1 MTCRL
6 LLRALSSLLVAAAV
20 LPGAV
25 LGQSADENRAA
36 AEPKAPGHIVLV
48 LPFANRSGN
57 PSLAWIGDSFP
68 DTLNQRLSSAGF
80 QPVTRDDRQYALDHL
95 GLPPNFRPTRAT
107 SIRIAQN
114 LDADYVVVGSFNLQ
128 NNKLD
133 VQAQVLEVD
142 RLRLSAPM
150 QDSADLPRLLDVENA
165 IAWKVA
171 RQIDPRF
178 PVAEQTF
185 LSASAGVRLTAFE
198 NYIRGTDS
206 SNSTERVR
214 RLEAAVKESPSY
226 ADADL
231 ALGKELYASR
241 EYDQAAAAL
250 ARVPRNDRL
259 ALEASFYIGLARF
272 NEAKYGDAE
281 NAFSF
286 VASRL
291 PLPEVVNDVGVAQ
304 ARQGKDGTAD
314 LQRAANADPN
324 DPDYHYNLGVSHY
337 KHNDLAGAV
346 READLA
352 LKLRPKDSEATQL
365 RNEAAAGHPYALGP
379 NGAGAGVNSTAFE
392 PVERLRRTYSEVSFR
407 QAAAQLD
414 DVRNMR
420 LATLPPEKQAAEYNQ
435 QGHDYL
441 AQGLLPEAEKEF
453 HSALTADPRS
463 AAAHAG
469 LAEVRQQSGSAA
481 EARVEAQAS
490 LACAQNVDAYLIL
503 ARIELAANNLPASAI
518 DVKSALH
525 LDPSSGAAQGMRSAL
540 ASRGQAIP

>member
-1 MTCRL
+1 MTRPSMTIFRQTALALAL
-6 LLRALSSLLVAAAV
+6 LAASNVPAHS
-20 LPGAV
+20 
-25 LGQSADENRAA
+25 QSAP
-36 AEPKAPGHIVLV
+36 AEPKAPGRIVLV
-48 LPFANRSGN
+48 LPFDNRSGN

-80 QPVTRDDRQYALDHL
+80 QPVTRADRQYALDHL

-133 VQAQVLEVD
+133 VQAQLLEVD
-142 RLRLSAPM
+142 RLRLSAPL

-171 RQIDPRF
+171 RQIDPQF

-185 LSASAGVRLTAFE
+185 LSASQGVKLTAFE
-198 NYIRGTDS
+198 NYIRGTDNT
-206 SNSTERVR
+206 NSVERVR
-214 RLEAAVKESPSY
+214 RLEAAVKESPTY

-231 ALGKELYASR
+231 ALGKELYTSR
-241 EYDQAAAAL
+241 DYDGAAAAL

-272 NEAKYGDAE
+272 NEAKYADAE

-291 PLPEVVNDVGVAQ
+291 PLPEVVNDVGVAE
-304 ARQGKDGTAD
+304 ARQGKDGTAV
-314 LQRAANADPN
+314 LQRATNADPN
-324 DPDYHYNLGVSHY
+324 DPDYHYNLAVSHY

-352 LKLRPKDSEATQL
+352 LKLRPKDNEASQL
-365 RNEAAAGHPYALGP
+365 RAEAAAGHPYSPSGS
-379 NGAGAGVNSTAFE
+379 VNNTAFE

-414 DVRNMR
+414 DVRAMR
-420 LATLPPEKQAAEYNQ
+420 LATLPPDKQAAEYIQ
-435 QGHDYL
+435 LGQDYL
-441 AQGLLPEAEKEF
+441 AQGLLPEAETEF
-453 HSALTADPRS
+453 HSALVADPHS

-469 LAEVRQQSGSAA
+469 LAQVRQQSGNTA
-481 EARVEAQAS
+481 EARSEAQAA
-490 LACAQNVDAYLIL
+490 LAIAQNIDAYLVL
-503 ARIELAANNLPASAI
+503 ARLDLAANNLPASAI

-525 LDPSSGAAQGMRSAL
+525 LDPANGAAQGMRSAL

>member
-1 MTCRL
+1 MNLFRIAATMVL
-6 LLRALSSLLVAAAV
+6 AVAALHAQA
-20 LPGAV
+20 PS
-25 LGQSADENRAA
+25 QSTTQTPEA
-36 AEPKAPGHIVLV
+36 KAPGRIVLV
-48 LPFANRSGN
+48 LPFDNRSGN
-57 PSLAWIGDSFP
+57 PSLAWVGDSFP

-80 QPVTRDDRQYALDHL
+80 QPVTNADRLYALDHL

-133 VQAQVLEVD
+133 VQAQLLEVD
-142 RLRLSAPM
+142 RLRLSPPL
-150 QDSADLPRLLDVENA
+150 QDSAELPRLLDAENA

-185 LSASAGVRLTAFE
+185 LAASAGVQLTAFE
-198 NYIRGTDS
+198 NYIRGTDNT
-206 SNSTERVR
+206 NSVERVR
-214 RLEAAVKESPSY
+214 RLEAAVKESPAY

-250 ARVPRNDRL
+250 ARVPRTDRL
-259 ALEASFYIGLARF
+259 ALEANFYIGLARF
-272 NEAKYGDAE
+272 NQARYADAE

-291 PLPEVVNDVGVAQ
+291 PLAEVVNDVGVAA
-304 ARQGKDGTAD
+304 ARQGKDATPV
-314 LQRAANADPN
+314 LQRASNADPN
-324 DPDYHYNLGVSHY
+324 DPDYHYNLAVSHY

-346 READLA
+346 READLT
-352 LKLRPKDSEATQL
+352 LKLRPKDTEATQL
-365 RNEAAAGHPYALGP
+365 RAEASAGHPYAP
-379 NGAGAGVNSTAFE
+379 ANAVNNTGFE
-392 PVERLRRTYSEVSFR
+392 PVERIRRTYSEVSFR

-414 DVRNMR
+414 DVRAMR
-420 LATLPPEKQAAEYNQ
+420 LATLPPDKQAAEYIQ

-441 AQGLLPEAEKEF
+441 TQGLLPEAEKEF
-453 HSALTADPRS
+453 HSALTADPHS

-469 LAEVRQQSGSAA
+469 LAQVRQESGNLP
-481 EARVEAQAS
+481 EARSEAQAS
-490 LACAQNVDAYLIL
+490 LSIAPNIDAYLIL
-503 ARIELAANNLPASAI
+503 ARLELSANNLQASAA
-518 DVKSALH
+518 DVKSALS